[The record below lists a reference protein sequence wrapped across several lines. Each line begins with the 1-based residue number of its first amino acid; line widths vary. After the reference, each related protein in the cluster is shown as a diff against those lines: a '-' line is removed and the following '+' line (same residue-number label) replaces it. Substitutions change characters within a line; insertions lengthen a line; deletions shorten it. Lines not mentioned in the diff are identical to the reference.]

1 MRKFK
6 DLKKGDE
13 IYVFEFINFS
23 LYKSEITSYE
33 IINGEINIEFNAFK
47 YDEEIYLDKEDSCK
61 DTVLIH
67 DEYDKDYPN
76 FGYLI
81 GINEESFKEKL
92 SETVSWF
99 KKYFADEEEF
109 LIDKKRQLNNVFSSN
124 LYQTLF
130 DVVNPRRFVDYFDG
144 DYDNK
149 IVVEQIS
156 LKTDS
161 PSVVCQ
167 IVSIENENNI
177 TYTIGDR
184 LTLTKSKYDENLWV
198 GNLLIRLGSEHYG
211 TFKTI

>member
-33 IINGEINIEFNAFK
+33 IRNGEINIEFNAFK
-47 YDEEIYLDKEDSCK
+47 YDEKIYLDKEDSCK

-130 DVVNPRRFVDYFDG
+130 DVVNPRRFVGYFEG

-184 LTLTKSKYDENLWV
+184 LTLTKSEYDENLWV
-198 GNLLIRLGSEHYG
+198 CNLLIRLGSEHYG

>member
-1 MRKFK
+1 MRTFK
-6 DLKKGDE
+6 DLNKGDE

-23 LYKSEITSYE
+23 LYKSEIIYYD
-33 IINGEINIEFNAFK
+33 ILNGKLNIEFNSSYYVK
-47 YDEEIYLDKEDSCK
+47 EIILDKEDSNK
-61 DTVLIH
+61 DTILIH
-67 DEYDKDYPN
+67 DEDDEDYPY

-81 GINEESFKEKL
+81 GVNEESFKEKL

-99 KKYFADEEEF
+99 KKYLSCEEKF

-130 DVVNPRRFVDYFDG
+130 DVVYPRRFVGYFDC

-167 IVSIENENNI
+167 IVSIENENHI